1 MFEQLIA
8 LSLIYLYSFFVG
20 LGCYCFITP
29 KYLQKSF
36 LLPFLTPMYGL
47 MIISI
52 VNIFYMYTNTKVT
65 NSPYTTTTIGVVCLI
80 LILLYKK
87 EFFEKEYEK
96 FKSLNKHDFFKIV
109 LVLIISLFVLSPVL
123 RSDKPTTP
131 YRIGIDQVGYAE
143 AAQFLFNGGTYQQA
157 EDNIKSQLMET
168 DIISALK
175 KERSGLNQN
184 SVIDAEFIVNWPRCG
199 YHTVVAT
206 LTALIRGN
214 HVFETE
220 FIILIIP
227 YALILAL
234 VFCLMK
240 DKFEYSS
247 DISFIVAIG
256 IALNCNL
263 LNLYY
268 EGQYAQIFFIPIF
281 SLLLISYMTLRSSV
295 EEFKLKNLFTYN
307 SKYSIIFPSFLIA
320 AIGSCYLEALI
331 LFLGFVGITVIYDF
345 ILEKRFKAAPF
356 ITIITSMLTGLLV
369 ILPQSIKMIQ
379 SLIRLTSQFSTA
391 GFGQPKWAS
400 VPEILGI
407 FNIYT
412 PASISTPFILLPRS
426 FPEFIINISLSAIIL
441 AAIFLFL
448 KKNRNIDASFW
459 LAAPTL
465 IWLIYLKTRVFE
477 NIHNYQYMKTYTTF
491 LPIVFV
497 LAFIAIDFV
506 SKLTDGKK
514 KTIIVS
520 LKYVFIFAVIF
531 SGLSYIK
538 QYNAEAGYVTK
549 DMYSL
554 NKLSKEIDMNSY
566 AIVINKNGIKEHM
579 LLPLMPFNWLNY
591 SEEQFVKPVL
601 SKTVLIFVD
610 RTRLTCQECLP
621 QKYSA
626 DILYSNP
633 TYILIDTKMPISA
646 GYKNGKFNW
655 RYFVEKYGFKFGGN
669 W

>member
-8 LSLIYLYSFFVG
+8 LFLIYLYSFFVG
-20 LGCYCFITP
+20 LGFYCFVTP

-36 LLPFLTPMYGL
+36 LLPFLAPMFGL

-65 NSPYTTTTIGVVCLI
+65 NSPYTTTTIGAVCFL

-87 EFFEKEYEK
+87 EFFENIYEK
-96 FKSLNKHDFFKIV
+96 FKSLNRQDFFKII

-143 AAQFLFNGGTYQQA
+143 SAQFLFNGGTYQKA
-157 EDNIKSQLMET
+157 ADNIKSQLAET
-168 DIISALK
+168 DINKALK
-175 KERSGLNQN
+175 RERLGLNFN

-206 LTALIRGN
+206 LTKLIGGN

-227 YALILAL
+227 YALIFAL
-234 VFCLMK
+234 VFYLMK

-247 DISFIVAIG
+247 DISFIVAMG

-281 SLLLISYMTLRSSV
+281 SLLLISYMNLRSSV
-295 EEFKLKNLFTYN
+295 EDFSFKSLFMYN
-307 SKYSIIFPSFLIA
+307 SNYSIIFPSLLIA
-320 AIGSCYLEALI
+320 AVGSCYLESLI
-331 LFLGFVGITVIYDF
+331 LLFGFVGITVIYDF
-345 ILEKRFKAAPF
+345 IFKKRFKTASF
-356 ITIITSMLTGLLV
+356 MTIITSMLIGLLI

-379 SLIRLTSQFSTA
+379 SLLRLTSQFSTA
-391 GFGQPKWAS
+391 GFWQPKWAS
-400 VPEILGI
+400 VLEILGI
-407 FNIYT
+407 FNMYT
-412 PASISTPFILLPRS
+412 PASVNAPYSLLPRS
-426 FPEFIINISLSAIIL
+426 LPELIINISLSTLIIM
-441 AAIFLFL
+441 AIFLLL
-448 KKNRNIDASFW
+448 KKNQKIDASFW
-459 LAAPTL
+459 LTAPTL
-465 IWLIYLKTRVFE
+465 ILLVYLKTRTFE
-477 NIHNYQYMKTYTTF
+477 HIHNYQYMKTYTTF

-497 LAFIAIDFV
+497 LVFVAIDFV
-506 SKLTDGKK
+506 SKLTEGSKK
-514 KTIIVS
+514 KIIAS
-520 LKYVFIFAVIF
+520 LKYLFIFTVMI
-531 SGLSYIK
+531 SGLNYIK

-554 NKLSKEIDMNSY
+554 SKFGKEIDSY

-579 LLPLMPFNWLNY
+579 LAPIIPFNWLNY
-591 SEEQFVKPVL
+591 SESQFVQPAL
-601 SKTVLIFVD
+601 SKTVLIIVD
-610 RTRLTCQECLP
+610 KNRLMCEECFT
-621 QKYSA
+621 QKYST
-626 DILYSNP
+626 DIVYSNP
-633 TYILIDTKMPISA
+633 SYIFIDTKLPISA
-646 GYKNGKFNW
+646 GYNNGKFDW
-655 RYFVEKYGFKFGGN
+655 RYFVKKYGFEFGGN